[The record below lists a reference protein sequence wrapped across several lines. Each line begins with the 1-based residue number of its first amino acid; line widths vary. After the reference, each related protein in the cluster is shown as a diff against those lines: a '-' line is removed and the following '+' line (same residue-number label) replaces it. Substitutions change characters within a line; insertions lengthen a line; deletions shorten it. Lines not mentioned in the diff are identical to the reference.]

1 MNPTT
6 VPQET
11 ALLRRYRHRIHGVPR
26 NLVIQPT
33 GFCNLDCTYCYL
45 PDRDAK
51 APMPTAVA
59 EAVARSASEL
69 VGELV
74 GGHSRKPLGLIWHA
88 GEPLALGRRRFTE
101 LLRPFEELRREG
113 LLEHAVQTNA
123 TLLND
128 EWCDL
133 LTEYGFRVGVSVDGP
148 ADLTA
153 RRIDRKGRPAFDR
166 IMKGIERLRRHGVP
180 FSLIAVVSRET
191 ITHPDRL
198 LDFLAAL
205 RPVSIGLNI
214 EESEGVNT
222 ERHPPTREQAVEF
235 WRKVLAW
242 SRRQPGGTAPVR
254 ELERLGRYLRMSR
267 AQRPDRTHLSR
278 ADPLPAIAK
287 NGDVFLLS
295 PELAGVTAPAYN
307 DFRAGNVLEQSIGAI
322 LGQAHRLT
330 YVGEFLTGLE
340 ECESTCEFFDYCRGS
355 QAGNRYFEHQTF
367 AVAET
372 DYCRVTEQAPVLAL
386 ADTVREEQAT

>member
-1 MNPTT
+1 MNT
-6 VPQET
+6 VPTRQDV
-11 ALLRRYRHRIHGVPR
+11 ALLRRYQHRINRVPR

-33 GFCNLDCTYCYL
+33 GFCNLNCTYCYL
-45 PDRDAK
+45 PDRDDK

-59 EAVARSASEL
+59 EAVARSASGL
-69 VGELV
+69 VD
-74 GGHSRKPLGLIWHA
+74 GHHGKPLGLIWHA

-101 LLRPFEELRREG
+101 LLQPFEELRRKG

-123 TLLND
+123 TLIND

-133 LTEYGFRVGVSVDGP
+133 LTEYGFRVGVSIDGP

-153 RRIDRKGRPAFDR
+153 RRTDRKGRPAFDR
-166 IMKGIERLRRHGVP
+166 IMKGIERLQHRGVP
-180 FSLIAVVSRET
+180 FSLIAVVSRES

-198 LDFLAAL
+198 LDFLATL

-214 EESEGVNT
+214 EELEGVNT
-222 ERHPPTREQAVEF
+222 KRHPPTREQAVEF
-235 WRKVLAW
+235 WRKALAW

-267 AQRPDRTHLSR
+267 TQRVDRAHLSR
-278 ADPLPAIAK
+278 IDPLPTIAK

-295 PELAGVTAPAYN
+295 PELAGITAPAYN
-307 DFRAGNVLEQSIGAI
+307 DFRAGNVLDQPISAI
-322 LGQAHRLT
+322 LSQAHRLN

-355 QAGNRYFEHQTF
+355 QAGNRYFEHRTF

-386 ADTVREEQAT
+386 ADTVRKEQTT

>member
-1 MNPTT
+1 MNTAR
-6 VPQET
+6 VQQE
-11 ALLRRYRHRIHGVPR
+11 AHLLRRYQHRIHRVPR
-26 NLVIQPT
+26 NLVVQPT
-33 GFCNLDCTYCYL
+33 GFCNLNCTYCYL
-45 PDRDAK
+45 PDRDDK

-59 EAVARSASEL
+59 EAVAQSASEL
-69 VGELV
+69 VN
-74 GGHSRKPLGLIWHA
+74 GHHGKPLGLIWHA

-101 LLRPFEELRREG
+101 LLQPFEELRRKG

-123 TLLND
+123 TLIDD

-133 LTEYGFRVGVSVDGP
+133 LTEYGFRVGVSIDGP
-148 ADLTA
+148 KDLTD
-153 RRIDRKGRPAFDR
+153 RRVDRKGRPAFDR
-166 IMKGIERLRRHGVP
+166 IMKGIERLRHRGVP
-180 FSLIAVVSRET
+180 FSLIAVVSRESVN
-191 ITHPDRL
+191 HPDRL

-205 RPVSIGLNI
+205 RPVSIGINI
-214 EESEGVNT
+214 EELEGVNT

-235 WRKVLAW
+235 WQAVLAW

-267 AQRPDRTHLSR
+267 AQRGGHAQPSRT
-278 ADPLPAIAK
+278 DPLPTIAR

-295 PELAGVTAPAYN
+295 PELAGITAPAYN
-307 DFRAGNVLEQSIGAI
+307 DFRAGNVLDQPIGAI
-322 LGQAHRLT
+322 LGQAHRLN

-355 QAGNRYFEHQTF
+355 QAGNRYFEHRTF

-372 DYCRVTEQAPVLAL
+372 DYCRVTEQAPLLAL
-386 ADTVREEQAT
+386 ADTVRKEQAT